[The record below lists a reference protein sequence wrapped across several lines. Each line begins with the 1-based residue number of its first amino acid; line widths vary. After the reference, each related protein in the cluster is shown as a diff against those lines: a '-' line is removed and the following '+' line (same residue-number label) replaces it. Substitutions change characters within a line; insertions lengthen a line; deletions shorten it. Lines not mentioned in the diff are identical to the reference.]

1 MSRLLRLVARAT
13 LSAIFISSGVDL
25 IQNPEG
31 RTKRAADALPGVP
44 ELPMI
49 GRIHGATMLTAGT
62 TMALGILPRLSAGV
76 LAASLVPNTYVGHPF
91 WKEED
96 PGARRGQQ
104 VQFLKNL
111 GLFGGLIALIL
122 EEQKRGTR

>member
-31 RTKRAADALPGVP
+31 RAKRAADALPGLP

-49 GRIHGATMLTAGT
+49 GRIHGATMLAAGT
-62 TMALGILPRLSAGV
+62 TMAVGILPSLSAGV
-76 LAASLVPNTYVGHPF
+76 LAASLIPNTYVGHPF

-96 PGARRGQQ
+96 PGARRLQQ
-104 VQFLKNL
+104 IQFLKNV
-111 GLFGGLIALIL
+111 GLFGGLVALIL
-122 EEQKRGTR
+122 EQHGRGTR

>member
-31 RTKRAADALPGVP
+31 RIKRAADALPGLP
-44 ELPMI
+44 DLPMI

-62 TMALGILPRLSAGV
+62 TMALGVLPSLSAGV
-76 LAASLVPNTYVGHPF
+76 LAASLIPNTYVGHPF

-96 PGARRGQQ
+96 AGARRGQR

-122 EEQKRGTR
+122 EEQERGTR

>member
-25 IQNPEG
+25 IQNPVG
-31 RTKRAADALPGVP
+31 RTKRAADALPGLP

-49 GRIHGATMLTAGT
+49 GQIHGATMLAAGAS
-62 TMALGILPRLSAGV
+62 MAVGILPSLSAGV
-76 LAASLVPNTYVGHPF
+76 LAASLIPNTYVGHPF

-96 PGARRGQQ
+96 PGARRLQQ
-104 VQFLKNL
+104 IQFLKNV

-122 EEQKRGTR
+122 EQHGRGTR

>member
-31 RTKRAADALPGVP
+31 RTKRAADALPGLP
-44 ELPMI
+44 ELPVI
-49 GRIHGATMLTAGT
+49 GRVYGATMATAGT
-62 TMALGILPRLSAGV
+62 TMALGILPALSAGV
-76 LAASLVPNTYVGHPF
+76 LAASLIPNTYVGHPF

-96 PGARRGQQ
+96 PGARRGQRI
-104 VQFLKNL
+104 QFLKNV

-122 EEQKRGTR
+122 EERGRGTR

>member
-25 IQNPEG
+25 IQNPVG
-31 RTKRAADALPGVP
+31 RTKRAADALPGLP

-49 GRIHGATMLTAGT
+49 GRVHGATMLAAGT
-62 TMALGILPRLSAGV
+62 TMAIGILPSLSAGV
-76 LAASLVPNTYVGHPF
+76 LAASLIPNTYVGHPF

-104 VQFLKNL
+104 IQFLKNVS
-111 GLFGGLIALIL
+111 LFGGLIALIL
-122 EEQKRGTR
+122 EEHERGTR